1 MKLIENLKW
10 RYATKKYDPSKKISA
25 GDLSK
30 IKEAI
35 QLSASSYG
43 LQLFQVLEI
52 ESPQIR
58 EKLKPASWGQD
69 QITDASHLFVFCNY
83 ADVKDDDID
92 QYMRLKAKTQELD
105 LDALQGYGD
114 FVKSKINEKSLEQK
128 QTWTAK
134 QTYIALSS
142 ALAACSELRIDS
154 TPMEGFEMDAYEEIL
169 DLKRKGLKASVIL
182 TMGYRSD
189 EDQSQHGKKVR
200 KSIDSIFEIVN

>member
-1 MKLIENLKW
+1 MQLIENLKW

-25 GDLSK
+25 DDLSK

-43 LQLFQVLEI
+43 LQLFKVLDI

-58 EKLKPASWGQD
+58 EKLKPASWGQS

-83 ADVKDDDID
+83 ADVSDNDIN
-92 QYMRLKAKTQELD
+92 QYMSLKAETQELD
-105 LDALQGYGD
+105 LDSLKGYGD
-114 FVKSKINEKSLEQK
+114 FVKSKLNEKSIEEK

-154 TPMEGFEMDAYEEIL
+154 TPIEGFEADTYEEL
-169 DLKRKGLKASVIL
+169 LGLKTKGLKASVVL
-182 TMGYRSD
+182 TIGYRSD
-189 EDQSQHGKKVR
+189 EDHSQYGKKVR
-200 KSIDSIFEIVN
+200 KSMDSIFDILK

>member
-1 MKLIENLKW
+1 MQLIENLKW

-154 TPMEGFEMDAYEEIL
+154 TPMEGFEVDAYEEIL
-169 DLKRKGLKASVIL
+169 ELKRKGLKASVIL

-200 KSIDSIFEIVN
+200 KSIDSIFELVK

>member
-1 MKLIENLKW
+1 MQLIENLKW

-25 GDLSK
+25 GNLSK

-105 LDALQGYGD
+105 LDSLQGYGD
-114 FVKSKINEKSLEQK
+114 FVKSKINEKSLEEK

-154 TPMEGFEMDAYEEIL
+154 TPMEGFEVDAYEEIL
-169 DLKRKGLKASVIL
+169 ELKRKGLKASVIL
-182 TMGYRSD
+182 TIGYRSD
-189 EDQSQHGKKVR
+189 EDQSQHGRKVR
-200 KSIDSIFEIVN
+200 KSIDSIFELVK